1 VQKSARVKVTRNTLY
16 HVLQDDAQKE
26 STKQYGNY
34 RNFFGTITSGSG
46 KQGYKIQFDDLH
58 VGNQEVSILRR
69 NMIKVVLEI
78 EEEAEFDHATD
89 LAEAYA
95 DVTPRRVTRKD
106 PLKASA
112 DSFSGLDKES
122 LCEAA
127 TYEMR
132 YGKEEEDIIGWKILQ
147 DSDSI
152 DLGMPD
158 MDGDNQFKKNIDL
171 NEDTDLGD
179 VFFTEFF
186 PSIMGHA
193 KIIDEY
199 HADPRSPYIL
209 Q

>member
-1 VQKSARVKVTRNTLY
+1 
-16 HVLQDDAQKE
+16 
-26 STKQYGNY
+26 
-34 RNFFGTITSGSG
+34 
-46 KQGYKIQFDDLH
+46 
-58 VGNQEVSILRR
+58 
-69 NMIKVVLEI
+69 MINVVLEN
-78 EEEAEFDHATD
+78 EEEAEFDHVTD

-95 DVTPRRVTRKD
+95 NVTPRVTRKD

-132 YGKEEEDIIGWKILQ
+132 YGMEEEDIIVWKILQ

-158 MDGDNQFKKNIDL
+158 MNGDNQFKKNIDL
-171 NEDTDLGD
+171 NEDTDLGN

-186 PSIMGHA
+186 PSI
-193 KIIDEY
+193 
-199 HADPRSPYIL
+199 RSAMPK
-209 Q
+209 